1 MAIRVTLYGLAALS
15 SIVFGLTAD
24 LVYFGVVVM

>member
-24 LVYFGVVVM
+24 LIYFGVLVM

>member
-15 SIVFGLTAD
+15 SMVLGLTAD
-24 LVYFGVVVM
+24 LFYFGVLVI